1 MQKLAAK
8 LVQIMKEVAYVE
20 KKGSNEYHKY
30 SYATSADVLQK
41 INAALTKYNICS
53 IALPEVVSIVDVV
66 TVKGNTEHLATVK
79 MDIMLVDADSGEMVT
94 ITGLGS
100 GQDSGDKAIMK
111 AETASIKYAYL
122 LSMAISTGD
131 DPESDAKTDESM
143 EKSDTKIQNNKI
155 TVTQTKRN
163 NSSQLENYSICSECG
178 ISVTPKVIQYSE
190 AKYGKVLCVECQRK
204 AKLVS

>member
-8 LVQIMKEVAYVE
+8 LVEIMREVAYVE

-41 INAALTKYNICS
+41 INAALTKHHICS

-66 TVKGNTEHLATVK
+66 TAKGNTEHLATVK
-79 MDIMLVDADSGEMVT
+79 MDIMLIDAESGETVT

-131 DPESDAKTDESM
+131 DPEADSKTDEAM
-143 EKSDTKIQNNKI
+143 VKPGTCTTNK
-155 TVTQTKRN
+155 QSN
-163 NSSQLENYSICSECG
+163 QPSSEQAKE
-178 ISVTPKVIQYSE
+178 SV
-190 AKYGKVLCVECQRK
+190 CVECGAAISDKVRAYSESKYDKPLCMKCQQQHT
-204 AKLVS
+204 AA